1 MNYLEKYANNGWI
14 KGMRDGIPI
23 AVGYYAVSFSLGIV
37 AGRANIPFV
46 IGFFASLF
54 TRASA
59 GEYGVYSLAALN
71 ATYVE
76 VVGLCMVANLRYM
89 LMSAALTQKM
99 RPGTSLIKRLLMACC
114 MTDEVFGI
122 SMGYPGRVPARYPLG
137 ATLVCGTAW
146 AAGTASGIVIGNA
159 MPADIVTALS
169 VSLYGMFIAIV
180 VPQVR
185 RDRAVAMAV
194 AAGVVLSG
202 LCAVL
207 PWVSTLGSGTRTI
220 ILTIVISALAAW
232 LRPIKEE
239 EEQDGEA

>member
-1 MNYLEKYANNGWI
+1 MRFLDKYANNGWI

-37 AGRANIPFV
+37 AGRADIPFLP
-46 IGFFASLF
+46 GFFASLF

-71 ATYVE
+71 ATYIE
-76 VVGLCMVANLRYM
+76 VIGLCMIANLRYM

-99 RPGTSLIKRLLMACC
+99 RPTTPLFKRLLMACC

-137 ATLVCGTAW
+137 ATLMCGTAW

-159 MPADIVTALS
+159 MPVDIVTALS

-185 RDRAVAMAV
+185 KERAVAWAV
-194 AAGVVLSG
+194 VAGVALSG

-207 PWVSTLGSGTRTI
+207 PWVKTLGSGTRTI
-220 ILTIVISALAAW
+220 LLTIVISALAAW
-232 LRPIKEE
+232 LKPIQEE
-239 EEQDGEA
+239 EENNG

>member
-1 MNYLEKYANNGWI
+1 MRFLEKYANNGWI

-37 AGRANIPFV
+37 AGRADISPLL
-46 IGFFASLF
+46 GFFSSLF

-59 GEYGVYSLAALN
+59 GEYGVYSLAAIN
-71 ATYVE
+71 AAYVE
-76 VVGLCMVANLRYM
+76 VIGLVLVANLRYM

-99 RPGTSLIKRLLMACC
+99 RPTTSLFKRLLMACC

-137 ATLVCGTAW
+137 ATLMCGTAW
-146 AAGTASGIVIGNA
+146 AAGTASGIVVGNA
-159 MPADIVTALS
+159 MPADIVTALG

-180 VPQVR
+180 VPQVKKE
-185 RDRAVAMAV
+185 RAVAWAV
-194 AAGVVLSG
+194 AIGVALSG

-220 ILTIVISALAAW
+220 LLTIIISAVAAW
-232 LRPIKEE
+232 LKPVNEE
-239 EEQDGEA
+239 EDANGEA